1 MLLSGKGELVKMA
14 LSKNAKKIKKAYE
27 ELEYLS
33 QDKAAREE
41 YDAYQRAII
50 DEKMKI
56 QYAEEKGIERGKN
69 EGIAIGKIEGKK
81 EGKLEI
87 AKKMLK
93 KETDIELIKEF
104 TGLTEEEINKVKN
117 EMNN

>member
-56 QYAEEKGIERGKN
+56 QYAEEKGIERGK
-69 EGIAIGKIEGKK
+69 IEGKK

-104 TGLTEEEINKVKN
+104 TGLTEEEVNKVKS

>member
-1 MLLSGKGELVKMA
+1 MA

-56 QYAEEKGIERGKN
+56 QYAEEKGIERGK
-69 EGIAIGKIEGKK
+69 IEGKK

-87 AKKMLK
+87 EKKMLK
-93 KETDIELIKEF
+93 KSTDIELIKEF
-104 TGLTEEEINKVKN
+104 TGLTEEEVNKVKS

>member
-1 MLLSGKGELVKMA
+1 MA
-14 LSKNAKKIKKAYE
+14 LSKNAEKIKKAYE

-33 QDKAAREE
+33 QNKAAREE

-69 EGIAIGKIEGKK
+69 EGKIE
-81 EGKLEI
+81 EKLEI
-87 AKKMLK
+87 TKEMLK
-93 KETDIELIKEF
+93 LKMPIETIIQITKLK
-104 TGLTEEEINKVKN
+104 EEEINKIKN

>member
-1 MLLSGKGELVKMA
+1 MA

-56 QYAEEKGIERGKN
+56 QYAEEKGIERGK
-69 EGIAIGKIEGKK
+69 IEGKK

-104 TGLTEEEINKVKN
+104 TGLTEEEVHKVKS

>member
-1 MLLSGKGELVKMA
+1 MA
-14 LSKNAKKIKKAYE
+14 LSKNAQKIKKAYE

-56 QYAEEKGIERGKN
+56 QYAEEKGINK
-69 EGIAIGKIEGKK
+69 GKK
-81 EGKLEI
+81 EKSIEI
-87 AKKMLK
+87 AKEMLK
-93 KETDIELIKEF
+93 INIPIETIIKI
-104 TGLTEEEINKVKN
+104 TKLTEDEINKLDY
-117 EMNN
+117 

>member
-1 MLLSGKGELVKMA
+1 MA

-56 QYAEEKGIERGKN
+56 QYAEEKGIERGK
-69 EGIAIGKIEGKK
+69 IEGKK

-87 AKKMLK
+87 EKKMLK

-104 TGLTEEEINKVKN
+104 TGLTEEEVNKVKS